1 MTETKY
7 RGFTVA
13 ELIVVIAVIGILAAV
28 GIFSYGSWRKSLST
42 KEVTQSLTSLVA
54 GMDAEKNFK
63 GAYPTTGT
71 GLPSGFNAS
80 SGVTIT
86 KMSGTTTTYCVR
98 GVSAVHSDVIL
109 YVSQAQ
115 TTPSATTC

>member
-1 MTETKY
+1 MIETKH

-13 ELIVVIAVIGILAAV
+13 ELLVVIAVIGILATV

-42 KEVTQSLTSLVA
+42 KEVTQSLTSLVS
-54 GMDAEKNFK
+54 GMSAEKNFK
-63 GAYPTTGT
+63 GVYPTTGT

-98 GVSAVHSDVIL
+98 GVSTFHTDVIL

-115 TTPSATTC
+115 NTPQATAC

>member
-1 MTETKY
+1 MATKN

-13 ELIVVIAVIGILAAV
+13 ELLVIIAVIGILATV
-28 GIFSYGSWRKSLST
+28 GIFSFGSWRRGLST
-42 KEVTQSLTSLVA
+42 KEVTQSLMSVVA
-54 GMDAEKNFK
+54 GMNTEKNFN
-63 GAYPTTGT
+63 GVYPTTGT

-86 KMSGTTTTYCVR
+86 KISGSATAYCVR
-98 GVSAVHSDVIL
+98 GVSVAHTDIIL

-115 TTPSATTC
+115 TTPSATAC